1 VGEMSRRLG
10 FPLADADVAAV
21 VFPMAV
27 ADVAVVEE
35 TRTVPD
41 PNLGK
46 PRGGPRFGTDGL
58 DDCFA
63 FAIVGPVK
71 FGIRTGAIIGSA
83 RRFPVF
89 FISGRNSP
97 SVTGGVTLGG
107 GSGPFHSCFQGG
119 LTGRAASTLFLP
131 GCLAVPPAADR
142 HMAAGLGWCGG
153 GVGTSTLARS

>member
-1 VGEMSRRLG
+1 MGEMSQRLG

-21 VFPMAV
+21 IFPMAD

-46 PRGGPRFGTDGL
+46 PCREPGFGTDGL
-58 DDCFA
+58 EDCFA
-63 FAIVGPVK
+63 FAKVGPVK

-83 RRFPVF
+83 RRFPVL
-89 FISGRNSP
+89 FISGRNWP
-97 SVTGGVTLGG
+97 SVTGGVILGG

-119 LTGRAASTLFLP
+119 LTGRATSILFIP
-131 GCLAVPPAADR
+131 GCLTVPPAADR
-142 HMAAGLGWCGG
+142 HMAAGRGWCGG
-153 GVGTSTLARS
+153 GVGASALAGS